1 MQFEHS
7 ESIHYLELLFYSFNK
22 IIILRKSFYNTSY
35 VISLYYIPTYN
46 IIFRDNN
53 IVCHF
58 HIFIHHEKFKVMF
71 IMI

>member
-35 VISLYYIPTYN
+35 VYPYITYLPIILFLEIIILYAISIYLY
-46 IIFRDNN
+46 
-53 IVCHF
+53 
-58 HIFIHHEKFKVMF
+58 
-71 IMI
+71 IMRNLK